1 MNTPEPMHIL
11 KNISKVFIVF
21 LFLQITF
28 QGGKVSPVFGQ
39 QQISLEQYIEMYK
52 HIAMEEMRRHGIPA
66 SIKLAQGILE
76 SGFGNSDLAVIGN
89 NHFGIKC
96 HGWQGRTFYKDDDEI
111 NECFRAYDDPIQSFR
126 DHSEFLTGRE
136 RYSNLFKLD
145 ITDYRGWARGLR
157 RAGYA
162 TNPRYP
168 ELLIGIIERNSL
180 YEFDRQVV
188 GTLARRNPSA
198 ISSRPP
204 RNTGQQG
211 SAQPNQS
218 PSTSAV
224 REVHQNNR
232 IRYVYAKA
240 GDTPES
246 IAEEMGMWA
255 REIYRYN
262 EMERTGTLQPGQ
274 IVYLQPKRRR
284 GSEQYHFAK
293 SGETMY
299 EISQQYGIRL
309 NSLYRRNN
317 MEEGQEPTTGQRIYL
332 RGRVRN

>member
-1 MNTPEPMHIL
+1 MQL
-11 KNISKVFIVF
+11 SKNSSKFFIFLLISQLSFHTYCISGAF
-21 LFLQITF
+21 A
-28 QGGKVSPVFGQ
+28 Q
-39 QQISLEQYIEMYK
+39 QQMSLEQYIETYK
-52 HIAMEEMRRHGIPA
+52 QIAMEEMHRHGIPA

-96 HGWQGRTFYKDDDEI
+96 HGWQGRTFHKDDDTRD
-111 NECFRAYDDPIQSFR
+111 ECFRAYDDPLQSFR
-126 DHSEFLTGRE
+126 DHSDFLTGRAH
-136 RYSNLFKLD
+136 YSDLFELD

-168 ELLIGIIERNSL
+168 DLLIGIIERNSL
-180 YEFDRQVV
+180 YEYDRQVA
-188 GTLARRNPSA
+188 GTLAGRNPSA
-198 ISSRPP
+198 ISSRPA

-211 SAQPNQS
+211 TTQRTQVSS
-218 PSTSAV
+218 SD
-224 REVHQNNR
+224 REVHLNNR
-232 IRYVYAKA
+232 IRYVYARA

-246 IAEEMGMWA
+246 IAEEIGMWP

-262 EMERTGTLQPGQ
+262 EMERSGILKPGQ

-284 GSEQYHFAK
+284 GSEQYHFVK

-299 EISQQYGIRL
+299 DISQQYGVRL
-309 NSLYRRNN
+309 NGLYRRNN
-317 MEEGQEPTTGQRIYL
+317 MEEGQEPMTGQRIYL
-332 RGRVRN
+332 RGRARD

>member
-1 MNTPEPMHIL
+1 MYL
-11 KNISKVFIVF
+11 SKNISKNFILF
-21 LFLQITF
+21 LFLQLTFHSGSITGAF
-28 QGGKVSPVFGQ
+28 AQ
-39 QQISLEQYIEMYK
+39 QQMSLEQYIETYK

-76 SGFGNSDLAVIGN
+76 SGFGNSDLAVIGK

-96 HGWQGRTFYKDDDEI
+96 HGWQGRTFYKDDDEV
-111 NECFRAYDDPIQSFR
+111 NECFRAYDDPLQSFR

-136 RYSNLFKLD
+136 RYAGLFELD

-180 YEFDRQVV
+180 YEYDRQVA
-188 GTLARRNPSA
+188 GTLARRNPSG
-198 ISSRPP
+198 ITSRPA
-204 RNTGQQG
+204 RSNQQ
-211 SAQPNQS
+211 QS
-218 PSTSAV
+218 TTQRTQVSSSD
-224 REVHQNNR
+224 REVHLNNR
-232 IRYVYAKA
+232 IRYVYARA

-246 IAEEMGMWA
+246 IAEEMGMWP

-262 EMERTGTLQPGQ
+262 EMESSGVLKPGQ

-284 GSEQYHFAK
+284 GSEPYHFVK

-309 NSLYRRNN
+309 SSLYRRNN
-317 MEEGQEPTTGQRIYL
+317 MEEGQEPRTGQRIYL
-332 RGRVRN
+332 RGRARD